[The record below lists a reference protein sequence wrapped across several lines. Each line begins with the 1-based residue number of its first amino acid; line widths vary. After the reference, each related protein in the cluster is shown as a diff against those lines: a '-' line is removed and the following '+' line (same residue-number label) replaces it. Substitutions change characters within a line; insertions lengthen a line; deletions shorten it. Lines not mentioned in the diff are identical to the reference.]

1 MKLSDLETNV
11 VSEIKNNAELRAMLR
26 DEAECVFGVL
36 KGIEGAT
43 GIDAENVMI
52 GLCSNAWLG
61 VARFKPGK
69 AIATRN
75 WERIVCGIL
84 STYDT
89 TKMTGEEIVVGILAW
104 LCRQKAV
111 SLSLDHEA
119 IQTTQACESN
129 ETESVIELTDAL
141 PAQEYKERG
150 YKLDQSRPLLEQPL
164 CILFGEAPH
173 ENEKTCSVC
182 FAEPCPFIMNER

>member
-1 MKLSDLETNV
+1 MKLSDLETKV

-26 DEAECVFGVL
+26 DEAEKLFGVL

-43 GIDAENVMI
+43 GIIDAENVMI

-61 VARFKPGK
+61 VARFKPGR
-69 AIATRN
+69 AISARN

-89 TKMTGEEIVVGILAW
+89 SKMTQEEIALGIFAW
-104 LCRQKAV
+104 LCQKTV
-111 SLSLDHEA
+111 SLDHEA
-119 IQTTQACESN
+119 IQTTETCESD
-129 ETESVIELTDAL
+129 ETESVIELTDA
-141 PAQEYKERG
+141 EG
-150 YKLDQSRPLLEQPL
+150 YDLDRSRPLTHQL
-164 CILFGEAPH
+164 CILFHEAPH

-182 FAEPCPFIMNER
+182 FAEPCPFIVNESGKA